1 MAADDH
7 LQCYRLDEDASRNA
21 LVSLFP
27 ADDPPF
33 PVAAGCRAKVG
44 AREVCLPADATVT
57 AFDGSLGAL
66 EGQALDRAMLCYR
79 VRCARAEVADT
90 TVTDPF
96 GVRPFTKIK
105 KTTRVCVPAVA
116 GVPPTTTTTTTTTLP
131 PRACGDAAAPACD
144 GACGEQFACVEAD
157 GGGCECIFVD
167 IFLPCPAIAGP
178 PNCYGSCADQ
188 NSCID
193 DGGACVCARVSEP

>member
-1 MAADDH
+1 MIRFRFRWMNANRQIVIVSAVSRLLTAA
-7 LQCYRLDEDASRNA
+7 
-21 LVSLFP
+21 
-27 ADDPPF
+27 
-33 PVAAGCRAKVG
+33 
-44 AREVCLPADATVT
+44 AT
-57 AFDGSLGAL
+57 DGS
-66 EGQALDRAMLCYR
+66 
-79 VRCARAEVADT
+79 
-90 TVTDPF
+90 
-96 GVRPFTKIK
+96 
-105 KTTRVCVPAVA
+105 
-116 GVPPTTTTTTTTTLP
+116 TTTLP